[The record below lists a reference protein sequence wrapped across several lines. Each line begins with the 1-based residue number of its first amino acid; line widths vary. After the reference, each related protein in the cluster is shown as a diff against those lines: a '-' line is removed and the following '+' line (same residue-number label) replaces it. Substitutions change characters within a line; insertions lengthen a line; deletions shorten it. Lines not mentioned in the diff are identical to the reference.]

1 MRDFRTILVWER
13 SHQLGVTIYTMTR
26 DFDPVERYGLTSQ
39 IRRSCRSIA
48 ANIAG
53 GCGRGSDTEF
63 HRFCVVAM
71 GFACALEN
79 YLLLARDIGL
89 MNDLDYERVE
99 PDVIEV
105 KKMLAGLIRKLQGD
119 S

>member
-1 MRDFRTILVWER
+1 MRDFRTMLVWER
-13 SHQLGVTIYTMTR
+13 AHQLGVTIFNVTR
-26 DFDPVERYGLTSQ
+26 DFDPAERFGLTSQ
-39 IRRSCRSIA
+39 IRRSCTAIA

-63 HRFCVVAM
+63 YQFCVVAM

-89 MNDLDYERVE
+89 LNDLDFERVE
-99 PDVIEV
+99 PDLIEV
-105 KKMLAGLIRKLQGD
+105 KRMLGGLIRKLRGD